1 MRANKTAHLENL
13 GITFADPASSDD
25 EDNEYYDEEEDAE
38 PSKGDAEPAKGKPV
52 VPKLGNWNLLLYY
65 KSFNYNL

>member
-38 PSKGDAEPAKGKPV
+38 PTKGNAEPGKGDAEPAKGKPV
-52 VPKLGNWNLLLYY
+52 VPKLGN
-65 KSFNYNL
+65 